1 VATKQDLHRLIDEL
15 PESAVPK
22 AAEFLEELS
31 DELAGLP
38 ASLRDAPWDDEPETP
53 EEQEAVRQAL
63 EDIRAGRVVSHEEA
77 RRRLL
82 DDE

>member
-1 VATKQDLHRLIDEL
+1 MTTKQALHRLIDEL

-22 AAEFLEELS
+22 AAEFLEELTG
-31 DELAGLP
+31 ELAGLP
-38 ASLRDAPWDDEPETP
+38 PSLRDAPWDDEPETP
-53 EEQEAVRQAL
+53 EERMGVRQAL

-82 DDE
+82 GGQ